1 MIKKHK
7 FIIMFYGNYITNKK
21 KGVVMIISVLNQKG
35 GVGKTTTAVSLASR
49 FAKMEYRT
57 LLVDLDPQANA
68 TVSTGNAP
76 VETVFQKI
84 AISEN
89 LTLMPAS
96 KNLSFIEK
104 DLNPD
109 SVKNMLKN
117 EDFDFVLIDCPPVL
131 NNLSLNAV
139 NAADV
144 LVVPV
149 LSGDFFSL
157 VGLRDIFLT
166 IQTSANPNLDYKILI
181 TNINERLA
189 ITPHFIKKLTES
201 VGKEKL
207 FSTGIR
213 IDSKIKE
220 APFSGTVID
229 LYDANSKGSLDYG
242 DLAVEIIE
250 IKKEGNFFNGNN
262 DLK

>member
-1 MIKKHK
+1 
-7 FIIMFYGNYITNKK
+7 
-21 KGVVMIISVLNQKG
+21 MIISVINQKG

-68 TVSTGNAP
+68 TISMGNAP
-76 VETVFQKI
+76 AEAVFQKI
-84 AISEN
+84 DVNEN
-89 LTLMPAS
+89 LSLMPSS
-96 KNLSFIEK
+96 KELSFMEK
-104 DLNPD
+104 DLNPG

-117 EDFDFVLIDCPPVL
+117 EDFEFVLIDCPPVL
-131 NNLSLNAV
+131 NNLSINAI
-139 NAADV
+139 NAADI

-149 LSGDFFSL
+149 LSGDFFSF
-157 VGLRDIFLT
+157 VGLKDIFLT
-166 IQTSANPNLDYKILI
+166 IQTSANPKVDYKILI
-181 TNINERLA
+181 TNINERLS
-189 ITPHFIKKLTES
+189 ITSHFIKKLTGS

-213 IDSKIKE
+213 IDSKLKE
-220 APFSGTVID
+220 APFAGTAID

-262 DLK
+262 ALK